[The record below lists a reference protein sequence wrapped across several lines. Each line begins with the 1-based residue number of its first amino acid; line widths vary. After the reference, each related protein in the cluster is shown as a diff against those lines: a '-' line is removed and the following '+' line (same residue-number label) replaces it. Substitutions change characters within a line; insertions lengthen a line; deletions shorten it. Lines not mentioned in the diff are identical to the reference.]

1 MSSCG
6 LTHHFWWL
14 SPTSGQIAH
23 VFLTRP
29 PREPPEG
36 DPVRLAC
43 IRHAASV
50 DPEPGSNSPP
60 NSSCSPD
67 SSLPQNLRQS
77 WCLLFSLSSTP
88 VNTLSP
94 ASRPCS
100 PCPLDQCASSASS
113 SAPHPTVPGQ
123 NSVRVS
129 SSLLNPRCQA
139 SHSPSKSP
147 TKLPAHWV
155 HAHLSRCCRATFSL
169 RFCSGVRRSPRIL
182 GPLHDRVKEILKESF
197 RFRETRVTS
206 RKIGAFWPDYG
217 APVPISTTPGDV
229 SYELM
234 NSSSLNTSVPSVTL
248 RTMVTVNPAVAAS
261 TVRSVPSGNSGVSTS
276 ISA

>member
-1 MSSCG
+1 MAGHPLRPATDHRPGKPLPHQLANPPQAPPKAPPKRFSSLNRNSASSCG

-123 NSVRVS
+123 NSVRAP

-139 SHSPSKSP
+139 SRSPSQYPHQAPRSLGPRSLVKVLWSDFLAPFLQRCSP
-147 TKLPAHWV
+147 QPTYI
-155 HAHLSRCCRATFSL
+155 RT
-169 RFCSGVRRSPRIL
+169 SPR
-182 GPLHDRVKEILKESF
+182 PCQ
-197 RFRETRVTS
+197 
-206 RKIGAFWPDYG
+206 
-217 APVPISTTPGDV
+217 
-229 SYELM
+229 
-234 NSSSLNTSVPSVTL
+234 
-248 RTMVTVNPAVAAS
+248 
-261 TVRSVPSGNSGVSTS
+261 GNLEGIFS
-276 ISA
+276 IS

>member
-88 VNTLSP
+88 VNTMSP

-113 SAPHPTVPGQ
+113 SAPHPTVLRSELNARARPFLTNNRHRQ
-123 NSVRVS
+123 PPRSVLIPHQAPR
-129 SSLLNPRCQA
+129 SLGPR
-139 SHSPSKSP
+139 
-147 TKLPAHWV
+147 
-155 HAHLSRCCRATFSL
+155 SL
-169 RFCSGVRRSPRIL
+169 VKVLCDCGVFRHFRSP
-182 GPLHDRVKEILKESF
+182 F
-197 RFRETRVTS
+197 
-206 RKIGAFWPDYG
+206 
-217 APVPISTTPGDV
+217 
-229 SYELM
+229 
-234 NSSSLNTSVPSVTL
+234 
-248 RTMVTVNPAVAAS
+248 
-261 TVRSVPSGNSGVSTS
+261 
-276 ISA
+276 

>member
-67 SSLPQNLRQS
+67 PSLPRNLRQS

-88 VNTLSP
+88 VNTTSP

-100 PCPLDQCASSASS
+100 PCPLDRCASSASS
-113 SAPHPTVPGQ
+113 SAPHPLLCP
-123 NSVRVS
+123 VRTRRKV
-129 SSLLNPRCQA
+129 
-139 SHSPSKSP
+139 PSKLTNSRHRQSTQSVQIPPPSSP
-147 TKLPAHWV
+147 LTGSTLTCQGAV
-155 HAHLSRCCRATFSL
+155 ERLSRS
-169 RFCSGVRRSPRIL
+169 
-182 GPLHDRVKEILKESF
+182 
-197 RFRETRVTS
+197 
-206 RKIGAFWPDYG
+206 
-217 APVPISTTPGDV
+217 V
-229 SYELM
+229 SA
-234 NSSSLNTSVPSVTL
+234 
-248 RTMVTVNPAVAAS
+248 AVFAAAH
-261 TVRSVPSGNSGVSTS
+261 VY
-276 ISA
+276 

>member
-113 SAPHPTVPGQ
+113 SAPHPLLCPARTPCKVSSEPHQ
-123 NSVRVS
+123 RPSPVVASVRPNPPPS
-129 SSLLNPRCQA
+129 SPLTGSTLTCQGA
-139 SHSPSKSP
+139 
-147 TKLPAHWV
+147 V
-155 HAHLSRCCRATFSL
+155 ERLSRS
-169 RFCSGVRRSPRIL
+169 
-182 GPLHDRVKEILKESF
+182 
-197 RFRETRVTS
+197 
-206 RKIGAFWPDYG
+206 
-217 APVPISTTPGDV
+217 V
-229 SYELM
+229 SA
-234 NSSSLNTSVPSVTL
+234 
-248 RTMVTVNPAVAAS
+248 AVFAAAH
-261 TVRSVPSGNSGVSTS
+261 VY
-276 ISA
+276 

>member
-1 MSSCG
+1 MAGHPLRPATDHRPGKPLPHQLANPPQAPPKAPPKRFSSLNRNSASSCG

-67 SSLPQNLRQS
+67 LSLPQDLRQS

-88 VNTLSP
+88 VNTMSP

-100 PCPLDQCASSASS
+100 PCPLDRCASSASS
-113 SAPHPTVPGQ
+113 SAPHPTVLRSDLRAGLVQSPQPPLPGVSQ
-123 NSVRVS
+123 SVQIPHQAPR
-129 SSLLNPRCQA
+129 SLGPR
-139 SHSPSKSP
+139 
-147 TKLPAHWV
+147 
-155 HAHLSRCCRATFSL
+155 SL
-169 RFCSGVRRSPRIL
+169 VKVLCDCGVFRHFRSP
-182 GPLHDRVKEILKESF
+182 F
-197 RFRETRVTS
+197 
-206 RKIGAFWPDYG
+206 
-217 APVPISTTPGDV
+217 
-229 SYELM
+229 
-234 NSSSLNTSVPSVTL
+234 
-248 RTMVTVNPAVAAS
+248 
-261 TVRSVPSGNSGVSTS
+261 
-276 ISA
+276 